1 MNIDILC
8 VGRLKEKYLKDAVA
22 EYSKRLSR
30 YCTLNIIET
39 PDEKAS
45 EDQGEALDEKA
56 RNAEGERL
64 LKHIR
69 DDAYLITLEIEG
81 RSLSSTELASA
92 IYETGLKGISRIQF
106 IIGGSIGLSSEII
119 KRADM
124 HLSFSRMTFPHQ
136 LMRVILLEQIYR
148 SFKINNNEPYH
159 K

>member
-39 PDEKAS
+39 PDEKVS

-106 IIGGSIGLSSEII
+106 IIGGSIGLSSEMI